1 MSNVAIGLTVV
12 ANMNFLKWWTTVEA
26 KFKTRDPYDKP
37 RIFHD
42 SFETY
47 DFEPSKEEREA
58 FRNHRSAVGRLRW
71 IKKQME
77 KWKEQEER
85 QDREWSERM
94 QKRLAEITAAVERD
108 KILIALERAFEER
121 VKQIRDYY
129 RSEHE
134 KEAEAG
140 DKRRREELARV
151 YKRINKDACR
161 LERQELN
168 HRGVVRGR
176 R

>member
-1 MSNVAIGLTVV
+1 MACT
-12 ANMNFLKWWTTVEA
+12 NFLKWWTTVEA
-26 KFKTRDPYDKP
+26 KFKPKHEPYDEP

-47 DFEPSKEEREA
+47 DFEPSKDEREA
-58 FRNHRSAVGRLRW
+58 FRNHRFAQGRLRW
-71 IKKQME
+71 IKKLME
-77 KWKEQEER
+77 KWKDQEA
-85 QDREWSERM
+85 REWNERM

-108 KILIALERAFEER
+108 KVLISLERAFEQR

-129 RSEHE
+129 RCEHE

-140 DKRRREELARV
+140 DMRRREELARIL
-151 YKRINKDACR
+151 KRINQDTCR
-161 LERQELN
+161 LEREELTC
-168 HRGVVRGR
+168 RGVVRGR